1 MAVKFISIKCP
12 ECGANLPMEEGRKTM
27 FCSYCGR
34 QVMMVNEN
42 EYKYEVTHHYIDDA
56 KIMRA
61 ETNRA
66 EKEAEQA
73 YKLKALEI
81 ENRKDRRRQIG
92 WWIVYGFIFSLI
104 AVGVIGMSLADQ
116 YDSAGLV
123 GLWGIAIAL
132 WIGLFAFIAK
142 SEENEKV
149 RDEKAIRS
157 GKIRLT
163 DKALDYDGENCLEM
177 RDIFYDLGFTNVRL
191 DNAQDLTFGIF
202 KKSGSVFDIAI
213 NGNTPSKSKWYAPD
227 SKVII
232 KYHDFPE

>member
-1 MAVKFISIKCP
+1 MAVKFITIKCP
-12 ECGANLPMEEGRKTM
+12 ECGAKLPMEEGRKTM
-27 FCSYCGR
+27 FCSYCGS

-61 ETNRA
+61 ETSRA

-73 YKLKALEI
+73 YKLRALEL
-81 ENRKDRRRQIG
+81 ENKIDRRRQIG
-92 WWIVYGFIFSLI
+92 WWIVYGIIFVLVAASVFDMIGKDEPTPLGMLGILLSMVI
-104 AVGVIGMSLADQ
+104 AML
-116 YDSAGLV
+116 
-123 GLWGIAIAL
+123 
-132 WIGLFAFIAK
+132 AFITK
-142 SEENEKV
+142 SEENEKI

-163 DKALDYDGENCLEM
+163 EKALDYEGKNYLEM
-177 RDIFYDLGFTNVRL
+177 RNTFYNLGFTNVRL

-202 KKSGSVFDIAI
+202 KKSGSVFDIVI
-213 NGNTPSKSKWYAPD
+213 NGGLPSKTKWYDPN

>member
-12 ECGANLPMEEGRKTM
+12 ECGANLPIEEGRKTM

-73 YKLKALEI
+73 YKLRELEI
-81 ENRKDRRRQIG
+81 ENQKDRRRQIG
-92 WWIVYGFIFSLI
+92 WWIVYGIIFVLIVVSIFDMIGKDEPTLLGILGLMVAVLI
-104 AVGVIGMSLADQ
+104 AILAF
-116 YDSAGLV
+116 STK
-123 GLWGIAIAL
+123 
-132 WIGLFAFIAK
+132 LF
-142 SEENEKV
+142 ENDKI

-163 DKALDYDGENCLEM
+163 DKALDYEGENYLEM
-177 RDIFYDLGFTNVRL
+177 RNIFYDLGFTNVTL
-191 DNAQDLTFGIF
+191 KNAQDLKFGIF
-202 KKSGSVFDIAI
+202 NKAGSVYDITI
-213 NGNTPSKSKWYAPD
+213 NRALLSNSKWYEPN
-227 SKVII
+227 SKVVI